1 MRKTINQINQ
11 ELKAIADGMPQIH
24 TYAWKDFLRAYKEE
38 EVNYPLM
45 CAYYPSGALLDNQT
59 DIQLTIVISDKI
71 YKDWSNLNDVES
83 DTLGICRSIFNII
96 NRSTR
101 WQRIGRVLSCN
112 VTKFVERGGDEVAGH
127 TMVFQ
132 FRMRDSNSLCDIP
145 IFDYDFD
152 SVYESTC
159 QPVLIFKDGILIDTV
174 PSGGVYEYF
183 SDTCEN
189 ATVENSD
196 NSYSDTVASGS
207 TLVLPDITVT
217 DSDGTTYT
225 QPSVTDVVCKIPP
238 PCEDATVTVNGQ
250 NFGTVASG
258 GSINVG
264 VENTQGTP
272 VGALNINQS
281 WEIQDAIL
289 TLNGNTFLSVPS
301 GDTQD
306 IELLDQNG
314 DAITPDDVTGN
325 VITVDI
331 PTDLFWELNFNGTD
345 DVIFIPATVNNV
357 GTLTSQSSSNVGT
370 ITISTDGVTYG
381 AFSLPFTPVN
391 GTTYYFKRST
401 ATVNG
406 VLTLIGTY

>member
-83 DTLGICRSIFNII
+83 DTLGICRSIFNVI

-112 VTKFVERGGDEVAGH
+112 VTKFIERGGDEVAGH

-189 ATVENSD
+189 ATVQNSD
-196 NSYSDTVASGS
+196 NSYSDTVASGG

-225 QPSVTDVVCKIPP
+225 QPAVTDVFCTIPD

-281 WEIQDAIL
+281 WEVQDVNL

-314 DAITPDDVTGN
+314 DAITPDNVTGN
-325 VITVDI
+325 VITVDLSCD
-331 PTDLFWELNFNGTD
+331 TLF
-345 DVIFIPATVNNV
+345 DVIVNVNSVEIDTFTLDSAEDNTININV
-357 GTLTSQSSSNVGT
+357 
-370 ITISTDGVTYG
+370 
-381 AFSLPFTPVN
+381 
-391 GTTYYFKRST
+391 
-401 ATVNG
+401 
-406 VLTLIGTY
+406 